1 MCNGG
6 GNSVKKFADGGSTGT
21 KSKSKPAPSRPDSG
35 GSNPKP
41 APKPAPKPTVAA
53 APNRAKAG
61 DASFQKSVGDREL
74 DRLVQQN
81 LSAPLP
87 NASPVMPRINY
98 ETTGQAIERL
108 RGSSKDYAAK
118 NLDRTTPALAYAN
131 MPWSQYAAKLAENII
146 PSTLDMGIEAADM
159 ANNPLRTASTLAKGI
174 GQLGYGAGSKI
185 ARNVFGYE
193 GDKSAEAPLDAAIA
207 STKGRY
213 GLGEPGEFW
222 KNLAEDPASYAAEIA
237 GLRLGA
243 GKVAGVVDDA
253 QTAQYLRF
261 LDDTTPKTDV
271 TDMAGFQYYRPS
283 PLESAEMGNVS
294 KNNPWAYV
302 SGVSNSGP
310 NKTQQMYLDS
320 VREAEF
326 LRTQGAPEQFI
337 QEQTGILTIPVKN
350 PMGSPL
356 GDLDVAAVIPS
367 EMRDLRP
374 SRANNYGAN
383 IFEDP
388 ELASTWYDPRTWGR
402 GSTYGYTYK
411 DPQTGIHQIGIN
423 PKISDAEKESTVSHE
438 MTHADLEESGL
449 GSNIVGASDEDM
461 LYSKNKWLDSLKIS
475 GKAAKDPAD
484 KAAIAEARK
493 KLAKMTSFEL
503 YSLNPGEMLARL
515 SQGDPTM
522 ARRLT
527 ALEVLNPYINQ
538 RNILSRG
545 LESLSTAIQTE
556 TRPFMSK
563 LKGVLEPYG
572 IDPTFDKHYRA
583 PMDIDKSIVAG
594 LGSTRIPR
602 YSKK

>member
-21 KSKSKPAPSRPDSG
+21 KSKSAPSRPDSG

-41 APKPAPKPTVAA
+41 ASRAPAPGPKPTVAA
-53 APNRAKAG
+53 APNRAEAYRRN
-61 DASFQKSVGDREL
+61 APDREL
-74 DRLVQQN
+74 DGLVQQN

-87 NASPVMPRINY
+87 AESHNDFMQRLTGEANRYASTFN
-98 ETTGQAIERL
+98 
-108 RGSSKDYAAK
+108 
-118 NLDRTTPALAYAN
+118 DRKTPASAYVN
-131 MPWSQYAAKLAENII
+131 MPMSEYGLRVARNFLPSAAEMAVGLG
-146 PSTLDMGIEAADM
+146 SAALHPID
-159 ANNPLRTASTLAKGI
+159 TTYSLAKGI

-193 GDKSAEAPLDAAIA
+193 GDRTAEAPLDAAIA

-237 GLRLGA
+237 GLRFGG
-243 GKVAGVVDDA
+243 GKVAGAVDNA

-271 TDMAGFQYYRPS
+271 SQMAGFQYYRPS
-283 PLESAEMGNVS
+283 PFEAAMLGPVS
-294 KNNPWAYV
+294 GPNPWAHV
-302 SGVSNSGP
+302 GLPNSGP

-320 VREAEF
+320 VRDAEF
-326 LRTQGAPEQFI
+326 FRTQGAPEKFI
-337 QEQTGILTIPVKN
+337 QEQTGIMTIPVKN
-350 PMGSPL
+350 PAGSSL
-356 GDLDVAAVIPS
+356 GDLDVAAVLPQ
-367 EMRDLRP
+367 EMIDLRP
-374 SRANNYGAN
+374 RRATNYGAN
-383 IFEDP
+383 IFDDP
-388 ELASTWYDPRTWGR
+388 DLAPVWYDPRTWGR
-402 GSTYGYTYK
+402 GSVGGYHYK
-411 DPQTGIHQIGIN
+411 DPQTGIHQIGLN
-423 PKISDAEKESTVSHE
+423 PKASQTKKDSVISHE

-449 GSNIVGASDEDM
+449 GTDIVGANDENM
-461 LYSKNKWLDSLKIS
+461 LYSKNKWLDSLKTS

-493 KLAKMTSFEL
+493 NLAKMTSFEL

-527 ALEVLNPYINQ
+527 ALELLNPYITT
-538 RNILSRG
+538 RG
-545 LESLSTAIQTE
+545 GPIARGIASLRTAVQTE
-556 TRPFMSK
+556 TNPFMSK
-563 LKGVLEPYG
+563 LKGILEPYG
-572 IDPTFDKHYRA
+572 IDPTYDAHGNV
-583 PMDIDKSIVAG
+583 PMDIDKAIVAG
-594 LGSTRIPR
+594 LGSTYIPR

>member
-21 KSKSKPAPSRPDSG
+21 KSKSAPKRPDSG
-35 GSNPKP
+35 GSN
-41 APKPAPKPTVAA
+41 PKPAPKPTVAA
-53 APNRAKAG
+53 APNRAEAYRRN
-61 DASFQKSVGDREL
+61 APDREL
-74 DRLVQQN
+74 DGLVQQN

-131 MPWSQYAAKLAENII
+131 MPWSRYAAKLAENII

-253 QTAQYLRF
+253 QKAQYARF
-261 LDDTTPKTDV
+261 MDATTPKTDV
-271 TDMAGFQYYRPS
+271 SQMAGFQYYRPS
-283 PLESAEMGNVS
+283 PLEAAQMGPVS
-294 KNNPWAYV
+294 GSNPWANVLGV
-302 SGVSNSGP
+302 SGSGP

-320 VREAEF
+320 VNDAEF
-326 LRTQGAPEQFI
+326 FRTQGAPEQFI
-337 QEQTGILTIPVKN
+337 QEQTGIMTIPVKN
-350 PMGSPL
+350 PAGSSL
-356 GDLDVAAVIPS
+356 GDLDVAAVLPQ
-367 EMRDLRP
+367 EMIDLRP
-374 SRANNYGAN
+374 SRATNYGAN
-383 IFEDP
+383 IFDDP

-402 GSTYGYTYK
+402 GSVGGYHYK
-411 DPQTGIHQIGIN
+411 DPQTGIHQIGLN
-423 PKISDAEKESTVSHE
+423 PKASQTKKDSVIAHE

-449 GSNIVGASDEDM
+449 GTDVVGANDENM
-461 LYSKNKWLDSLKIS
+461 LWSKNKWLDSLKTS

-493 KLAKMTSFEL
+493 NLAKMTSFEL

-527 ALEVLNPYINQ
+527 ALELLNPYITT
-538 RNILSRG
+538 RG
-545 LESLSTAIQTE
+545 GPLTRGIAALRTAVQTE
-556 TRPFMSK
+556 TTPFMSK
-563 LKGVLEPYG
+563 LKGILEPYG
-572 IDPTFDKHYRA
+572 IDPTFDAHGSV
-583 PMDIDKSIVAG
+583 PMDIDKAIVAG
-594 LGSTRIPR
+594 LGSTYIPR
-602 YSKK
+602 YNKP

>member
-6 GNSVKKFADGGSTGT
+6 GSSVKKFADGGSTGT
-21 KSKSKPAPSRPDSG
+21 KSKSAPKRPDSG
-35 GSNPKP
+35 GSN
-41 APKPAPKPTVAA
+41 PKPAPKPTVAA

-61 DASFQKSVGDREL
+61 DASFQKSVADREL
-74 DRLVQQN
+74 DRLVQRN

-87 NASPVMPRINY
+87 AESHNDFMQRLTGEANKYASAFN
-98 ETTGQAIERL
+98 
-108 RGSSKDYAAK
+108 
-118 NLDRTTPALAYAN
+118 DRKTPASAYVN
-131 MPWSQYAAKLAENII
+131 MPMSEYIPRLARNI
-146 PSTLDMGIEAADM
+146 PSSSAELVAGLGSAAM
-159 ANNPLRTASTLAKGI
+159 NPIDTVSSLAKGI

-271 TDMAGFQYYRPS
+271 SQMAGFQYYRPS
-283 PLESAEMGNVS
+283 PLEAAQMGPVS
-294 KNNPWAYV
+294 GSNPWANV
-302 SGVSNSGP
+302 SGVSGSGP

-320 VREAEF
+320 VNDAEF

-350 PMGSPL
+350 PAGSSL
-356 GDLDVAAVIPS
+356 GDLDVASVLPQ
-367 EMRDLRP
+367 EMINLRP
-374 SRANNYGAN
+374 SRATNYGAN
-383 IFEDP
+383 IFDDP

-402 GSTYGYTYK
+402 GSVGGYHYK
-411 DPQTGIHQIGIN
+411 DPQTGIHQIGLN
-423 PKISDAEKESTVSHE
+423 PKASQTKKESVIAHE

-449 GSNIVGASDEDM
+449 GTDVVGANDENM
-461 LYSKNKWLDSLKIS
+461 LWSKNKWLDSLKTS

-493 KLAKMTSFEL
+493 NLAKMTSFEL

-527 ALEVLNPYINQ
+527 ALELLNPYITT
-538 RNILSRG
+538 RG
-545 LESLSTAIQTE
+545 GPLTRGIAALRTAVQTE
-556 TRPFMSK
+556 TTPFMSK
-563 LKGVLEPYG
+563 LKGILEPYG
-572 IDPTFDKHYRA
+572 IDPTFDAHGSV
-583 PMDIDKSIVAG
+583 PMDIDKAIVAG
-594 LGSTRIPR
+594 LGSTYIPR
-602 YSKK
+602 YNKP